1 MSTVFLMLLISALI
15 LVLYSQFKVKRT
27 FNKFSRVQGAYGY
40 KGSDVAKFILEKNG
54 ITNVKVER
62 TPGTLTDHYDPVA
75 KVVRLSSDVHDSTS
89 LSAVAVAAH
98 EVGHAIQDAND
109 YSFLRFRHRMV
120 PLVNFTAKFTWILV
134 IAGIAF
140 NMTGMLDVGIAFFSI
155 AVLFQVI
162 TLPVEFDASKRAMV
176 ELQNNGLIATAEL
189 RGSQKVLNAAA
200 LTYVAAMIYSVI
212 ELLRLIAIRNN

>member
-1 MSTVFLMLLISALI
+1 MNIYIMIALI
-15 LVLYSQFKVKRT
+15 GAILLTIYAQFKVKST
-27 FNKFSRVQGAYGY
+27 FNKYSSVKGTYGH
-40 KGSDVAKFILEKNG
+40 KGSDVAEFILKKNG
-54 ITNVKVER
+54 ITNVRVER
-62 TPGTLTDHYDPVA
+62 TPGKLTDHYDPVA

-120 PLVNFTAKFTWILV
+120 PLVNFTAKFTWVLV
-134 IAGIAF
+134 IAGIVF

-176 ELQNNGLIATAEL
+176 ELQDNGLIATAEL